1 MDTQRQA
8 GAQSLRRLRL
18 SRGWS
23 WSDLATQ
30 LRALARTLRITRIA
44 AIQPS
49 SIRRSIARWESGAA
63 VPDEQYRLLLGH
75 AYARTPMGTVAL
87 GPGSDFGELLDA
99 LAQLGVPEEQ
109 LTELT
114 GTVTAATT
122 SSGMNLLAF
131 VNGPLRADLA
141 TALTRPERADLEL
154 VTGLEAASD
163 AVDAQIG
170 AVPFARLH
178 LAQAVIVDACRY
190 LLQADHPAP
199 VQAKLR
205 TATARAYALAA
216 RLAFETHDDA
226 TALALYDEAVT
237 VTNETAL
244 SRRALI
250 RSSQTMVV
258 YYATGDIQRAR
269 RIADTA
275 VQDARR
281 GDSVLMRAR
290 AHALQAEMAARSAQ
304 HRHAH
309 AALHLAWHDLD
320 ADTTD
325 DPMNGAFSRGRL
337 RGFEGFCGIFLG
349 QAETAERQLAA
360 SAQTLTGSRHTV
372 QRAIVLTDRA
382 LARLHTSDA
391 GAPEAAAEQLHECV
405 DLTAT
410 TRGRV
415 PGQRLRQARLEL
427 RPWRGEPFVADLDDH
442 IHTALIG
449 V

>member
-1 MDTQRQA
+1 M
-8 GAQSLRRLRL
+8 GA
-18 SRGWS
+18 
-23 WSDLATQ
+23 
-30 LRALARTLRITRIA
+30 
-44 AIQPS
+44 
-49 SIRRSIARWESGAA
+49 
-63 VPDEQYRLLLGH
+63 
-75 AYARTPMGTVAL
+75 VAL

-99 LAQLGVPEEQ
+99 LAQLGVPDEQ
-109 LTELT
+109 LTDLA
-114 GTVTAATT
+114 GTVSAAIT
-122 SSGMNLLAF
+122 SAGMNLLAF
-131 VNGPLRADLA
+131 VNGPLRVDLA
-141 TALTRPERADLEL
+141 TALTRPETADLEL
-154 VTGLEAASD
+154 VAGLEAASD
-163 AVDAQIG
+163 TVDAQIG

-190 LLQADHPAP
+190 LLQTGQPATI
-199 VQAKLR
+199 QAKLR
-205 TATARAYALAA
+205 IVAARAYALAA

-226 TALALYDEAVT
+226 TALALYDEAVKAAG
-237 VTNETAL
+237 EKAP

-250 RSSQTMVV
+250 RTSQTMVAF
-258 YYATGDIQRAR
+258 YATGDIKRAR
-269 RIADTA
+269 SIADAA

-281 GDSVLMRAR
+281 GESVLMRAR

-304 HRHAH
+304 HRHAQV
-309 AALHLAWHDLD
+309 ALHLAWHDLD

-325 DPMNGAFSRGRL
+325 DPMNGAFSQGRL
-337 RGFEGFCGIFLG
+337 RGFEGICGIFLG
-349 QAETAERQLAA
+349 HAETAERQLTA
-360 SAQTLTGSRHTV
+360 SVQTLTGSRHTV

-391 GAPEAAAEQLHECV
+391 GAPEVAVEQLHECV

-449 V
+449 I

>member
-1 MDTQRQA
+1 M
-8 GAQSLRRLRL
+8 

-44 AIQPS
+44 TIQPS
-49 SIRRSIARWESGAA
+49 SIRRSIARWESGAST
-63 VPDEQYRLLLGH
+63 PDEQYRLLLGH
-75 AYARTPMGTVAL
+75 AYARTPLGTVAL
-87 GPGSDFGELLDA
+87 GPGSDFCELLDA
-99 LAQLGVPEEQ
+99 LAQFGLPDEQ
-109 LTELT
+109 LADLAD
-114 GTVTAATT
+114 TVRSAAS

-131 VNGPLRADLA
+131 VNGTLRADLA
-141 TALTRPERADLEL
+141 AALARPEGASPEL
-154 VTGLEAASD
+154 LASLEAAID
-163 AVDAQIG
+163 TVDAQIG

-190 LLQADHPAP
+190 LWQGEHPAP
-199 VQAKLR
+199 LQAKLR
-205 TATARAYALAA
+205 AVTARTYALAG

-226 TALALYDEAVT
+226 TALAFYDEAVT
-237 VTNETAL
+237 AAGGADL

-258 YYATGDIQRAR
+258 YYATGDIQQAR
-269 RIADTA
+269 RIADAA
-275 VQDARR
+275 VQDARG

-290 AHALQAEMAARSAQ
+290 AHALQAEMAARHTQ
-304 HRHAH
+304 HRHAQV
-309 AALHLAWHDLD
+309 ALHLAWHDLD

-325 DPMNGAFSRGRL
+325 DPMTGVFSRGRL
-337 RGFEGFCGIFLG
+337 RGFEGICGIFLG
-349 QAETAERQLAA
+349 RAESAERQLAT
-360 SAQTLTGSRHTV
+360 SARTLTGSRHAV

-382 LARLHTSDA
+382 LARLRAGDA
-391 GAPEAAAEQLHECV
+391 GAPETAAEQLHECV

-415 PGQRLRQARLEL
+415 PAQRLRQARLEL
-427 RPWRGEPFVADLDDH
+427 RPWRSEPFVADLDDH

-449 V
+449 I